1 MKSILVLGLGRFGRH
16 LAHELQELGN
26 DVMVVDKDEELVERF
41 SNIFTDA
48 QIGDCTDE
56 GVIRSLGVNQFDVV
70 FVTICDDFQSSLVA
84 TSLVRQFG
92 ARQIVAKA
100 KQDIQAD
107 LLRKIGADEVIYPEK
122 EIAEKVALRYNNGN
136 IFDFIELTSDYSI
149 YEVAI
154 LPEWLGKSISELD
167 IRRKYAINIIGVKH
181 RDYLQPMPGPEYEF
195 HKADHVIVMGRANDV
210 YKLTA
215 KEKK

>member
-26 DVMVVDKDEELVERF
+26 DVMVIDKDEELVERF
-41 SNIFTDA
+41 SGIFTDA

-92 ARQIVAKA
+92 ARQVVAKA

-149 YEVAI
+149 YEIAI
-154 LPEWLGKSISELD
+154 LPEWVGKSIMELD
-167 IRRKYAINIIGVKH
+167 VRRQYNINIIGV
-181 RDYLQPMPGPEYEF
+181 
-195 HKADHVIVMGRANDV
+195 
-210 YKLTA
+210 
-215 KEKK
+215 